1 MTAYPRS
8 MQDNGLQGEVG
19 AMMMPLAMLPD
30 GAFARIVE
38 VSGGRGLVRRL
49 AELGFN
55 ADVLVKVLHNHSPG
69 PVLIEVKGSRVALG
83 RGVAMKIL
91 VEEAG

>member
-1 MTAYPRS
+1 LTLYSRLI
-8 MQDNGLQGEVG
+8 QDYEFQNEDG
-19 AMMMPLAMLPD
+19 AMTTTLAMLPE
-30 GAFARIVE
+30 GAQARVVG

-55 ADVLVKVLHNHSPG
+55 ADVLVKIIHNHSPG
-69 PVLIEVKGSRVALG
+69 PVLIEVKGSRIARG
-83 RGVAMKIL
+83 RGVAMKIM